1 MTFTALNQRY
11 TLRFILITAIAALVF
26 LSVTA
31 LPAIAQLSPE
41 QVAETITG
49 GAATSF
55 NSAAS
60 FTSSQPAG
68 ASWKTSLFDRSVA
81 AKAQGGTPSGSSDAW
96 HYQFTPY
103 LFLPSFKGT
112 AAVNG
117 REIGADASSGDVL
130 SNLNF
135 AFMGAF
141 EARRNKFIL
150 LTDIVY
156 ANLADSNATP
166 GPLFSSAHADF
177 KAFILD
183 PEVGYRLAEKNGASF
198 DVLAGFRYWHMSTRF
213 DLRAGVLPATQVDDS
228 KNWVDPVIG
237 LRGKIPL
244 SPRFFLTAKGD
255 LGGFGVGSHFTWQLF
270 GGVGA
275 NLGKSMALILGYRY
289 LDVDYSDS
297 SSGFLFDMAIK
308 GPVIGFGFRF

>member
-1 MTFTALNQRY
+1 MRISILNRHY
-11 TLRFILITAIAALVF
+11 PFRFILLATLATLVF
-26 LSVTA
+26 LSATA
-31 LPAIAQLSPE
+31 SPALAQLSPE
-41 QVAETITG
+41 QVVGKVTG
-49 GAATSF
+49 GEIVPF
-55 NSAAS
+55 KRFPS
-60 FTSSQPAG
+60 FTPTQPGG
-68 ASWKTSLFDRSVA
+68 ASWKAGLFDKSVA
-81 AKAQGGTPSGSSDAW
+81 AKGSGGTAPGSSDAW
-96 HYQFTPY
+96 HFQFTPY
-103 LFLPSFKGT
+103 LFLPSFNGT

-117 REIGADASSGDVL
+117 REIGADASSGDVI

-141 EARRNKFIL
+141 EARKNKLVL

-177 KAFILD
+177 KAFVLD
-183 PEVGYRLAEKNGASF
+183 PEVGYRLIEKQGASL
-198 DVLAGFRYWHMSTRF
+198 DALVGIRYWHLSTRI
-213 DLRAGVLPATQVDDS
+213 DLRAGVLPATQLDGNQ
-228 KNWVDPVIG
+228 NWVDPVIG

-270 GGVGA
+270 GGLGV